1 MGGSGIVCVTTC
13 VCGVMVRMM
22 RFVVTTRRTRFTG
35 LRAAWRLRTTFLPTH
50 GEQDWTVWARAFGTS
65 AICIA
70 PLPMIAPPQVQA
82 QSLARAIRTDIGFS
96 FFPVAGAKRHRPA
109 PPVTLRYNSKGQS
122 FVNAAIVLTAFA
134 CPRAG
139 IGTRNQQKSRYLS
152 QNRTHYAA
160 ILCNWLTF
168 GPKSPLREPLS
179 PVTIKPIESLL
190 SLRRFIAAS
199 RRVAIGSLGACI
211 VASGW
216 V

>member
-1 MGGSGIVCVTTC
+1 
-13 VCGVMVRMM
+13 M

-35 LRAAWRLRTTFLPTH
+35 LRAAWRLRTTFLPAH
-50 GEQDWTVWARAFGTS
+50 GEHDWTVCARAFGTS

-96 FFPVAGAKRHRPA
+96 FFPVAGAKRPRPA
-109 PPVTLRYNSKGQS
+109 PPVHLRYNSKGQS

-152 QNRTHYAA
+152 QNRTDCAA

-168 GPKSPLREPLS
+168 GPKLRPRGLLDRPATGRQNRPRRDAGSSPLHG
-179 PVTIKPIESLL
+179 L
-190 SLRRFIAAS
+190 SLSAA
-199 RRVAIGSLGACI
+199 
-211 VASGW
+211 
-216 V
+216 

>member
-35 LRAAWRLRTTFLPTH
+35 LRAAWRLRTTFLPAH

-109 PPVTLRYNSKGQS
+109 PPVHFRYNAKGQS
-122 FVNAAIVLTAFA
+122 FMNTAIALTAFT

-139 IGTRNQQKSRYLS
+139 NAMRNQPKTRYLS
-152 QNRTHYAA
+152 QNRTDYAA

-168 GPKSPLREPLS
+168 GPKSRRAGAFDGPPPGDRIAPDAM
-179 PVTIKPIESLL
+179 PVH
-190 SLRRFIAAS
+190 RRFTG
-199 RRVAIGSLGACI
+199 RRYRQLGACI

>member
-1 MGGSGIVCVTTC
+1 
-13 VCGVMVRMM
+13 MM

-35 LRAAWRLRTTFLPTH
+35 LRAAWRLRTTFLPAH
-50 GEQDWTVWARAFGTS
+50 GEQDWTVCARAFGTS

-96 FFPVAGAKRHRPA
+96 FFPVAGAKRPRPA
-109 PPVTLRYNSKGQS
+109 PPVHLRYNSKGQS

-152 QNRTHYAA
+152 QNRTDYAV

-168 GPKSPLREPLS
+168 GPKSGPYELLDGPAAGRQNRPRRDAGSSPLHG
-179 PVTIKPIESLL
+179 L
-190 SLRRFIAAS
+190 SLSAAWRLYRRQ
-199 RRVAIGSLGACI
+199 RLGIGAPLPELFNSP
-211 VASGW
+211 
-216 V
+216 

>member
-1 MGGSGIVCVTTC
+1 MI
-13 VCGVMVRMM
+13 

-35 LRAAWRLRTTFLPTH
+35 LRAAWRLRTTFLPAH

-109 PPVTLRYNSKGQS
+109 PPIHLCYDPKGQS
-122 FVNAAIVLTAFA
+122 FMNAAIVLTAFA

-139 IGTRNQQKSRYLS
+139 IGTRNQSKSRYLS
-152 QNRTHYAA
+152 QNRTDYAT
-160 ILCNWLTF
+160 ILCDWLIF
-168 GPKSPLREPLS
+168 GPKSHRARVFDGPPPGGRIAPEAM
-179 PVTIKPIESLL
+179 PVHRRFTGRRYRQ
-190 SLRRFIAAS
+190 LRRLY
-199 RRVAIGSLGACI
+199 RRQRLGIGAPLPELFNSP
-211 VASGW
+211 
-216 V
+216 